1 MTNEEPK
8 YRILIIDD
16 EEPMRVLV
24 QVGLEAEGFETFIAA
39 GGEEGVSAAL
49 QHRPDLILCDIL
61 MPGMDGF
68 ATLRALKEQVATAT
82 IPIILMTGALTDYS
96 HLRQGMDTG
105 ADDYIMKPFMMP
117 DLVDAIRSR
126 LRKQQSVVSHAEL
139 KLSTLRENI
148 GLSLPH
154 ELRTP
159 LVSILGFAT
168 VLQQDY
174 QSLDRED
181 IGKIAAGIHRAGTR
195 LHELIERFLLY
206 TEVEMLGAD
215 AETVQLLRRE
225 STPGIHLLLR
235 ALARQR
241 AAEISRIEDLV
252 LELNDCC
259 ASISADHLTTIM
271 AGLLDNAFKFSDVG
285 TPVTLCCSSEGP
297 WLSIVLTDKGRGMT
311 PEQVASI
318 GGYMQFGRKLY
329 EQQGSGLGL
338 ITAKRLVEIHGGSMD
353 IRSELSHGTS
363 IAIKIPN
370 CTRE

>member
-1 MTNEEPK
+1 MINEEPK

-16 EEPMRVLV
+16 EEAMRVLV
-24 QVGLEAEGFETFIAA
+24 QAGLEAEGFETTIAA
-39 GGEEGVSAAL
+39 GGEEGVRAAL
-49 QHRPDLILCDIL
+49 QHRPDLILCDIR

-68 ATLRALKEQVATAT
+68 ATLRTLKEQEATAT

-96 HLRQGMDTG
+96 DLRQGMDTG

-117 DLVDAIRSR
+117 DLIDAIRSR
-126 LRKQQSVVSHAEL
+126 LRKQQSVVSHAEA

-174 QSLDRED
+174 QTLDRED

-215 AETVQLLRRE
+215 AEAVQLLRRE

-241 AAEISRIEDLV
+241 AAETSRLEDLV

-285 TPVTLCCSSEGP
+285 TPVTLRCSSEGP
-297 WLSIVLTDKGRGMT
+297 WLSIILTDKGRGMT

-353 IRSELSHGTS
+353 IKSEPSQGTI
-363 IAIKIPN
+363 IAIKIPIGT
-370 CTRE
+370 CE